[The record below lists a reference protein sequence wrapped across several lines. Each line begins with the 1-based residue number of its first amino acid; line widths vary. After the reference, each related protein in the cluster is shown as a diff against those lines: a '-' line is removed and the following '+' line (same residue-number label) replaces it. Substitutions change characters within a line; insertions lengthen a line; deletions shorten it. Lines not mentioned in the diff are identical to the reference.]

1 MKKFSVSIDIT
12 MSKTIEIEA
21 ENESEA
27 LAKAD
32 ELVKENPYNYTRD
45 FSHYVTHEVIEA
57 TEEE

>member
-1 MKKFSVSIDIT
+1 

-21 ENESEA
+21 ESENEA

-32 ELVKENPYNYTRD
+32 ELVKENPYNYTWD

>member
-21 ENESEA
+21 ESENTA

-32 ELVKENPYNYTRD
+32 ELVKENPYSYAKD
-45 FSHYVTHEVIEA
+45 FTHYVTHEVIEA

>member
-21 ENESEA
+21 ESENEA
-27 LAKAD
+27 LVKAD
-32 ELVKENPYNYTRD
+32 ELVKKNPYSYAKD
-45 FSHYVTHEVIEA
+45 FTHYVTHEVIEA